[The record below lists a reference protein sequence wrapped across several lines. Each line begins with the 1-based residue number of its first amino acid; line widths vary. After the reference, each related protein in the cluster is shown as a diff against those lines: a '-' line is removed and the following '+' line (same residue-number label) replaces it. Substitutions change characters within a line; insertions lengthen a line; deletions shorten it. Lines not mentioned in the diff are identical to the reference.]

1 MSEDQL
7 RADVAALAP
16 NLMREAT
23 GLALRTKLEILAA
36 VLVVVGVVLWDLSRQ
51 PAPLLENVTAVPQVT
66 QADGSV
72 LAARAPDAHP
82 PKPRHMLPKGSIE
95 ERREQI
101 VVAPAPGASSV
112 EIDLSLVRNGD
123 QRRVVASSP
132 DGQVLS
138 AVDIPIEPA
147 LIPPP
152 PKPWAAGLSYGT
164 NRSMGVWVERDI
176 GRLRVGAEV
185 AKGNDRP
192 RAELR
197 VGMIW

>member
-1 MSEDQL
+1 MIVS
-7 RADVAALAP
+7 
-16 NLMREAT
+16 T
-23 GLALRTKLEILAA
+23 RTKLEILALLLIIA
-36 VLVVVGVVLWDLSRQ
+36 GCILWGLSRQ
-51 PAPLLENVTAVPQVT
+51 PAPLLENVTAAPQVMQT
-66 QADGSV
+66 DGSM